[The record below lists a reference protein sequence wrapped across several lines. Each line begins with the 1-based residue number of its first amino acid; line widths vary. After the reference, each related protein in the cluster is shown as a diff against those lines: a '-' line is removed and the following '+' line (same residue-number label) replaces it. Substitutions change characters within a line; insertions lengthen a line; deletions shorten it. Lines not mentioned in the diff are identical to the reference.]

1 MIFELEP
8 DAWEREAR
16 TVDALADALP
26 APEPLPLPDDR
37 YARALGDVPAASDAA
52 ARDLHAAAVAELRG
66 LAASIRRRAR
76 RAADADRAG
85 AEAIEAVR

>member
-1 MIFELEP
+1 MILELDP
-8 DAWEREAR
+8 DAWERRAR
-16 TVDALADALP
+16 TVEALAEALP
-26 APEPLPLPDDR
+26 APEPLPLPADR

-66 LAASIRRRAR
+66 LAARIRAR
-76 RAADADRAG
+76 ARTTTATDRAA